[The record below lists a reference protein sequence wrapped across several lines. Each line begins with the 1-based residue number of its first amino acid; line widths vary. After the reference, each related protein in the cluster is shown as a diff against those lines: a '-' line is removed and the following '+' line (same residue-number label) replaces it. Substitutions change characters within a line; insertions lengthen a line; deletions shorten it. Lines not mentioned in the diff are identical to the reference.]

1 VSLERDIGRT
11 ELVVRVGLL
20 AFVPLAVL
28 AGTAASR
35 LAPFVILGAYVAV
48 LAAIVVVSRRLR
60 DHGTESEYLALHDP
74 VTELPNRVLFHDRMA
89 QAIALA
95 DRRGTTAAVL
105 LMDLDRFKEV
115 NDTLG
120 HHNGD
125 LLLTLV
131 ASRLREALRA
141 SDTVARLGGDEF
153 AVLVPEVSGPEA
165 ALEVATK
172 MAAAISRRFDLDE
185 VGLEVE
191 ASIGIALYPHHGG
204 EPEILLQR
212 ADVAMYEA
220 KRARAGHKLYSAE
233 RDGYSLER
241 LELIA
246 DLRGAID
253 NGELV
258 VHFQPKADLR
268 TGTAIGVEALVRWN
282 HPRRGLL
289 PPGEFLPSAEG
300 TGLIR
305 PLTLS
310 VLESALAQ
318 IRAWR
323 DDGFDLSVAVNLSTR
338 NLLDL
343 DLPERVHELL
353 ERTGVEPESLELE
366 ITESMIMSDPVRAK
380 AVLDRLSEMGVGL
393 AIDDFG
399 TGYSSFH
406 RLADLPV
413 TTLKVDK
420 SFVLKMDERER
431 DAIIVKST
439 VQLAHNLGLNVVA
452 EGVESAAVW
461 RELAALGCH
470 QAQGFY
476 LSRPTT
482 PELLTPWL
490 REHARSGSAS
500 SELATVG
507 SVSG

>member
-1 VSLERDIGRT
+1 V
-11 ELVVRVGLL
+11 
-20 AFVPLAVL
+20 
-28 AGTAASR
+28 AA
-35 LAPFVILGAYVAV
+35 
-48 LAAIVVVSRRLR
+48 
-60 DHGTESEYLALHDP
+60 
-74 VTELPNRVLFHDRMA
+74 
-89 QAIALA
+89 
-95 DRRGTTAAVL
+95 
-105 LMDLDRFKEV
+105 
-115 NDTLG
+115 
-120 HHNGD
+120 
-125 LLLTLV
+125 
-131 ASRLREALRA
+131 
-141 SDTVARLGGDEF
+141 
-153 AVLVPEVSGPEA
+153 
-165 ALEVATK
+165 K
-172 MAAAISRRFDLDE
+172 MAAAISRRFELDE

-191 ASIGIALYPHHGG
+191 ASIGIALYPHHGD

-220 KRARAGHKLYSAE
+220 KRAHAGHKLYSAE

-246 DLRGAID
+246 DLREAIGD
-253 NGELV
+253 GELV

-268 TGTAIGVEALVRWN
+268 TGAATGVEALVRWN

-310 VLESALAQ
+310 VLETALWQ

-323 DDGFDLSVAVNLSTR
+323 DDGFDMSVAVNLSTR

-353 ERTGVEPESLELE
+353 ERCGVEPESLELE

-380 AVLDRLSEMGVGL
+380 AVLDRLSDMGVRL

-431 DAIIVKST
+431 DAMIVKST

-452 EGVESAAVW
+452 EGVESAAIW
-461 RELAALGCH
+461 RALAALGCH

-490 REHARSGSAS
+490 REHARSPSAS
-500 SELATVG
+500 PELAAVG
-507 SVSG
+507 SIKG